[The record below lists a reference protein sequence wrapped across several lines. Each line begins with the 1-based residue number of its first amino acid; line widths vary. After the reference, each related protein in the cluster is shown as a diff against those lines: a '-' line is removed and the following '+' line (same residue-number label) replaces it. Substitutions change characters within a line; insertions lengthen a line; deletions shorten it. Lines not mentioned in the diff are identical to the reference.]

1 MNTTLLRI
9 NNNILPKILLKS
21 IQEIN
26 YNLNEDIKSYLLIKQ
41 LFIIEYQKLYTN
53 DKDEYLE
60 FLTYDLYSF
69 INNDTDISTKY
80 EPQFYD
86 FWKKLYCL
94 KNKDTIE
101 IVIYVYKLKKKNY
114 KTQINII
121 LSLLTPDER
130 IKALFLNS
138 LRYCLL

>member
-21 IQEIN
+21 IKEIN

-53 DKDEYLE
+53 NKDEYLE
-60 FLTYDLYSF
+60 FLTNDLYTF

-80 EPQFYD
+80 ESQFYD
-86 FWKKLYCL
+86 FWKRLYYL